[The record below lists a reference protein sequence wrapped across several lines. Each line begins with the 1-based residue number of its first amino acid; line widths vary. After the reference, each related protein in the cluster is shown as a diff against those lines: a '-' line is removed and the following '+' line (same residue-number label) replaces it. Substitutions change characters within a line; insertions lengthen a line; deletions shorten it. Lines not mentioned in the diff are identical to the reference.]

1 MPAVIAAPVAAQ
13 AGEPLPLHY
22 SAVSAG
28 EAHTCAVRANGTV
41 WCWGFNGHGQLGNG
55 TTESASIPVQ
65 VSGLSNVVSVSAG
78 SQHTCALRSDG
89 TVWCWG
95 YNVAGE
101 LGDGS
106 VLIKRAPV
114 QVVGLASAVEI
125 AAGTAFSCAVTAG
138 GTLKCWGGD
147 LKNGGTNLSPTTVD
161 LGGPVSHVD
170 ARGSD
175 VCAATQAGLVY
186 CWGQTSGPPLT
197 GSNASPYSA
206 ATSPRL
212 VEGLPAVKDVQVGSN
227 MRCAIDLQSRAW
239 CWGWNMDAILL
250 FPVPNITAQTPM
262 LMTGFG
268 TVRSIDTTTHHVC
281 AITTDASVKC
291 MGRNGYGEVGNNSN
305 APVLSPVSIDVGGDA
320 VEVTRGGFRTCATL
334 TSGRLKCWGSAKTG
348 DGTNQDRWVPT
359 EVVGIS
365 DLLALPLSNYYVTSA
380 ELRGK
385 AASTSCAADPVN
397 TATGSFF
404 DSWVD
409 LPSVGGVFGL
419 GVSRAYNSDDAS
431 TSVLGRG
438 WRSAFSQA
446 IASEPDGGVGVTL
459 EDGRLVRFPVLAGGG
474 WGAPREFD
482 GRVFA
487 DPDGSLRVD
496 FPDGV
501 SWGFDA
507 AGRIEVL
514 TRWDGQTVTVT
525 RGGDGR
531 VLTAVSSLGPSVSF
545 AYEPSGAQR
554 LVSVS
559 SSDGRTV
566 GYGYDPVSGFMSSVT
581 DPSGRVTSFETDS
594 VGRVTKVID
603 GSGVVEV
610 DNTYDSAGRV
620 ASQVTPTGIVSFTYL
635 ADRTTEVS
643 VALPGGGSETI
654 TYVHDELGRLV
665 GQEDQFGHS
674 TVRSYDS
681 NGWIAADASRSGVT
695 EESERNEFGQPGS
708 VTVPGEGTTTIEY
721 SGGRVAAVDSPV
733 SGVTMLT
740 YGSAGDPNR
749 VPRTVTDDAG
759 KVTTNHVVN
768 GLIEW
773 SEDPDGVRTTFTYDL
788 LRRVKTSTDELSRVT
803 TLDYD
808 SAGRLSRVET
818 PEGRVTTRE
827 YDPAGRLRFERVGVQ
842 DPAAVAVTEY
852 RYDAAGRLELV
863 VDPSGAVTRR
873 SYYPAGGANAGK
885 LWKIESPGDVAGS
898 FQAPTVFEY
907 SSLGELVKVTD
918 PTGVVSS
925 ESTPG
930 VLRRTESSQDSAG
943 RSTSYTYDSEGR
955 VKTSIAAGWAETE
968 VVRDPDTDQVTAVEA
983 SDDAAGLS
991 ATTDY
996 DYWPNGLVKTV
1007 TRAKGTPGESAE
1019 SYTYDALGRPKTV
1032 TDPEGRT
1039 REVFYTDAG
1048 RVDHVVDAAGHPSGY
1063 GYNAAGE
1070 LASVTDADSNV
1081 STVEYWPDGLIKAE
1095 VSPLGRRI
1103 EFTYDALGRQET
1115 VTDAGGVVTTVGW
1128 SRRSE
1133 KVSETVSGRGTVE
1146 WRYRP
1151 DQTMEWSQDA
1161 LAASEGTAGH
1171 RTTYDF
1177 DAAGRLLSRTT
1188 PLGTETWSYDPNTGE
1203 LVSHSPVPVAGA
1215 PAGTESWTYD
1225 PDSGRVAT
1233 FTDGSGRVRTNTW
1246 DSLGRLDAVG
1256 FAEPGG
1262 ATVAYDY
1269 GYNERG
1275 DVTSIGA
1282 PDGLWTRA
1290 VNTTGQVTGLTGPDG
1305 RHTSWSYD
1313 TAGRRDTMGLA
1324 DGTVWRYGY
1333 DNLSRLTAIRAA
1345 ASIADTFTQPAG
1357 WTAPDEGKWNRITQ
1371 TSGGTVAVADNRLVL
1386 GVANTSGSNSAVTL
1400 NHPNTADSELRFDY
1414 QPFDTTA
1421 ANQATL
1427 RVRTRTN
1434 YTTNTSYMLS
1444 LRSDTATA
1452 TISKVVSGA
1461 ATTLATFAIPASSGP
1476 RRVLV
1481 RTVGSQVAVKVWDP
1495 AAGGEPV
1502 AATATVTDASIT
1514 TAGLTGLQAVR
1525 QSGTNQ
1531 MRVDNV
1537 VYTANPDAPQPAVG
1551 VYSYNADS
1559 QLTGE
1564 TLPGGATRTWAF
1576 HPDSGRLTG
1585 MTETIGSTTK
1595 TTGLGYDAA
1604 GAVNAETVT
1613 GALATSYTYD
1623 PAGQMLTRK
1632 VANTTT
1638 AYTYD
1643 RGRMSQ
1649 LKVGSNPARVFS
1661 YDDRSQLVAATGA
1674 TTPNVAYG
1682 YDGAGRR
1689 TSETCACGTTT
1700 YTYDPV
1706 GQLAVV
1712 ADPAATQARQ
1722 YRPDGLINAA
1732 TFTPA
1737 GGAASTTRIDWDTA
1751 QPVAQPATFATTSGA
1766 TGLVRGPT
1774 TWAGAAKGSTSTA
1787 VSTSVYGDV
1796 LASTGQQVGWTTR
1809 FDSAGV
1815 PQTAAPAKPQL
1826 GYRGELTLGSHVFL
1840 RAREYQPQT
1849 AGFLTVD
1856 PLADVPGAST
1866 AGNPYHYGYN
1876 DPVNRVDPTGMRPNG
1891 TGGGISD
1898 EAFDRGFTAGT
1909 SSWAWEIPVAGTGAA
1924 TATATG
1930 VAVVEAPVALIVAS
1944 VAFALIGG
1952 TALNIWIYRFLDAYC
1967 PVCSGGSTPLPSGFE
1982 VTVGGRSVP
1991 PSTLE
1996 MLGEGNAR
2004 DPYGQQEMPV
2014 TPPATSRPIATS
2026 TGSGGGT
2033 PTTRPVPDGCNATED
2048 GRGVDRGDGRDSGGR
2063 FTNGNSGVGKEAEAR
2078 GLDTYEAQTGRSVVR
2093 QQVRATSPGGGQR
2106 YYDGLA
2112 EKPDGTYEGI
2122 EVKSGSAYC
2131 DARQRE
2137 FDDAV
2142 NSGGPATANLNGRT
2156 IQITSVEVVRVP

>member
-1 MPAVIAAPVAAQ
+1 M
-13 AGEPLPLHY
+13 
-22 SAVSAG
+22 
-28 EAHTCAVRANGTV
+28 
-41 WCWGFNGHGQLGNG
+41 
-55 TTESASIPVQ
+55 
-65 VSGLSNVVSVSAG
+65 
-78 SQHTCALRSDG
+78 
-89 TVWCWG
+89 
-95 YNVAGE
+95 
-101 LGDGS
+101 
-106 VLIKRAPV
+106 
-114 QVVGLASAVEI
+114 
-125 AAGTAFSCAVTAG
+125 
-138 GTLKCWGGD
+138 
-147 LKNGGTNLSPTTVD
+147 
-161 LGGPVSHVD
+161 
-170 ARGSD
+170 
-175 VCAATQAGLVY
+175 
-186 CWGQTSGPPLT
+186 
-197 GSNASPYSA
+197 
-206 ATSPRL
+206 
-212 VEGLPAVKDVQVGSN
+212 
-227 MRCAIDLQSRAW
+227 
-239 CWGWNMDAILL
+239 
-250 FPVPNITAQTPM
+250 
-262 LMTGFG
+262 
-268 TVRSIDTTTHHVC
+268 
-281 AITTDASVKC
+281 
-291 MGRNGYGEVGNNSN
+291 
-305 APVLSPVSIDVGGDA
+305 
-320 VEVTRGGFRTCATL
+320 
-334 TSGRLKCWGSAKTG
+334 
-348 DGTNQDRWVPT
+348 
-359 EVVGIS
+359 
-365 DLLALPLSNYYVTSA
+365 
-380 ELRGK
+380 
-385 AASTSCAADPVN
+385 
-397 TATGSFF
+397 
-404 DSWVD
+404 
-409 LPSVGGVFGL
+409 
-419 GVSRAYNSDDAS
+419 SRAYNSDDAS

-525 RGGDGR
+525 RGVDGR

-566 GYGYDPVSGFMSSVT
+566 GYGYDPVSGFLSSVT

-695 EESERNEFGQPGS
+695 KESERNEFGRPGS

-733 SGVTMLT
+733 SGVTTLT

-803 TLDYD
+803 TFDYD

-852 RYDAAGRLELV
+852 RYDAAGRPELV
-863 VDPSGAVTRR
+863 IDPSGAVTRR

-907 SSLGELVKVTD
+907 SPLGELVKVTD

-996 DYWPNGLVKTV
+996 EYWPNGLVKTV

-1070 LASVTDADSNV
+1070 LVSVTDADSNV
-1081 STVEYWPDGLIKAE
+1081 STVEYWPDGLIRAE
-1095 VSPLGRRI
+1095 VSPLGRRV

-1188 PLGTETWSYDPNTGE
+1188 PLGAETWSYDPNTGE

-1313 TAGRRDTMGLA
+1313 TAGRRDTMGLP

-1386 GVANTSGSNSAVTL
+1386 GVASTSGSNSAVTL
-1400 NHPNTADSELRFDY
+1400 NHPNTADTELRFDY

-1421 ANQATL
+1421 ANQTTL

-1495 AAGGEPV
+1495 AVGGEPV
-1502 AATATVTDASIT
+1502 AATATVTDASIA

-1632 VANTTT
+1632 VGNTTT

-1689 TSETCACGTTT
+1689 TSETCSCGNTT

-1722 YRPDGLINAA
+1722 YRPDGLINAV

-1774 TWAGAAKGSTSTA
+1774 TWAGTAKGSTSTA
-1787 VSTSVYGDV
+1787 MSTSVYGDV

-1826 GYRGELTLGSHVFL
+1826 GYRGELTLGSDVFL
-1840 RAREYQPQT
+1840 RAREYHPQT

-1876 DPVNRVDPTGMRPNG
+1876 DPVNRVDPTGMRPDG

-1898 EAFDRGFTAGT
+1898 EAFQNPYLVRRSGWDPGLFDTATDCGTYSDALRAACVAVLVLRVNPNMNDRLCSAMRMDPILCAEIAKGSVGANLERAVQEISFLVGIFQQVLEFAATLT
-1909 SSWAWEIPVAGTGAA
+1909 SGGQVVSGIVAGLDAIERIKDGEGTRNDWILIATAIAGPAAALGRKALKSSKALEAAGSLADDADEVADAGGAAARVTDATNSADDVLRLGTKDSWGKLNTLDDHFARHGADFGATSADDYARQASEFLQRPGNLTKIDPKTGVIRVYDPATGAFGA
-1924 TATATG
+1924 YNPTG
-1930 VAVVEAPVALIVAS
+1930 
-1944 VAFALIGG
+1944 
-1952 TALNIWIYRFLDAYC
+1952 
-1967 PVCSGGSTPLPSGFE
+1967 
-1982 VTVGGRSVP
+1982 
-1991 PSTLE
+1991 
-1996 MLGEGNAR
+1996 
-2004 DPYGQQEMPV
+2004 
-2014 TPPATSRPIATS
+2014 
-2026 TGSGGGT
+2026 
-2033 PTTRPVPDGCNATED
+2033 TTRTFYVPDPAKHGYPTNLDYWNA
-2048 GRGVDRGDGRDSGGR
+2048 
-2063 FTNGNSGVGKEAEAR
+2063 
-2078 GLDTYEAQTGRSVVR
+2078 Q
-2093 QQVRATSPGGGQR
+2093 PG
-2106 YYDGLA
+2106 
-2112 EKPDGTYEGI
+2112 
-2122 EVKSGSAYC
+2122 
-2131 DARQRE
+2131 
-2137 FDDAV
+2137 
-2142 NSGGPATANLNGRT
+2142 
-2156 IQITSVEVVRVP
+2156 